1 MGCSTTLSVAQT
13 VCRRILSYCAA
24 GSSAEGNCSDAGA
37 VARHFLGE
45 FEENHHKLGVSSC
58 RGGES
63 NRSLERCRC
72 AKLNYN
78 RYVDI

>member
-1 MGCSTTLSVAQT
+1 MLGD
-13 VCRRILSYCAA
+13 CAA

-45 FEENHHKLGVSSC
+45 FDENHHKLGVSSC

-63 NRSLERCRC
+63 NRSVERYRC
-72 AKLNYN
+72 AKLNNN